1 MKLLVTGFYALAG
14 AATLAVPTIAAEPIY
29 TLEKAVAL
37 PSSDSDW
44 DYIKL
49 EPHGSRLFIA
59 RRKDGLTVY
68 DTKTHK
74 VVGQIE
80 NSIGANGPLILP
92 QFNRGYVAMTDGS
105 LLSFDLKS
113 LKVIERIPL
122 AKDGGLNGVVYDPAS
137 KHIHAVVG
145 SRPAESAWFTLDAA
159 SGKLLSSKVFPFKK
173 MDDPAPDGRGHLF
186 APARYDKILMQL
198 DSATLAEQARWNV
211 DCEQVVAVEY
221 QAHTDR
227 LLIGC
232 RGDKP
237 VFLALDAK
245 SGKEIARVPIGKGID
260 GMAVDEKRHRIVTTN
275 GGDSSMTV
283 IEQADA
289 DHYSLLGNIQTRP
302 QARVMQIDEASGRVF
317 TVTADATFAAPDT
330 KGVAAPTF
338 HKDSF
343 TVLTYKPSG
352 TH

>member
-1 MKLLVTGFYALAG
+1 MLVTGLCALAG
-14 AATLAVPTIAAEPIY
+14 AAAITATAVAAEPIY

-37 PSSDSDW
+37 PSGDSDW

-49 EPHGSRLFIA
+49 EPHGSRLFLA

-74 VVGQIE
+74 VVGQVE
-80 NSIGANGPLILP
+80 NSVGANGPLLLP

-113 LKVIERIPL
+113 LKVIDRIPL
-122 AKDGGLNGVVYDPAS
+122 ARDGGLNGVVYDPAS

-145 SRPAESAWFTLDAA
+145 ARAAESAWFTLDA
-159 SGKLLSSKVFPFKK
+159 STGKLLSSKVFPFKK
-173 MDDPAPDGRGHLF
+173 MDDPAPDGKGHLF
-186 APARYDKILMQL
+186 APARYDRFLMQL
-198 DSATLAEQARWNV
+198 DSATLAEQARWKI

-227 LLIGC
+227 ILVGC
-232 RGDKP
+232 RGDSP

-245 SGKEIARVPIGKGID
+245 TGAEVGRVPIGKGID
-260 GMAVDEKRHRIVTTN
+260 GMAVDEARHRIVTTN
-275 GGDSSMTV
+275 GGDASMSV
-283 IEQADA
+283 IDQQGPDS
-289 DHYSLLGNIQTRP
+289 YRLLGNIQTRP
-302 QARVMQIDEASGRVF
+302 QARVMQLDEASGRVF
-317 TVTADATFAAPDT
+317 TVTADATFAAPDA
-330 KGVAAPTF
+330 KGVSASTF

-343 TVLTYKPSG
+343 TVLTYKPSD